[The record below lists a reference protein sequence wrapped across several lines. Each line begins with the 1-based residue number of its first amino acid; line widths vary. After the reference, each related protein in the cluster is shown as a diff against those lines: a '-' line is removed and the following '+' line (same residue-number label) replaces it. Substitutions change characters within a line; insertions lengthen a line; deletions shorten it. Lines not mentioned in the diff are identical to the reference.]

1 MSNRLFAVREYIEY
15 ESRDIIALFSTM
27 DKAVDY
33 LNRHSDNHY
42 ELVIERVLVDSDDL
56 IEVFELV

>member
-33 LNRHSDNHY
+33 LNRHPDNHY